1 MSDEPTSVAAWEAL
15 FRAQVAVMR
24 ELGLDF
30 PHDDISFN
38 EYDVMYTLTRAV
50 NRSLRLR
57 DLNKNV
63 LLTQPS
69 VSRLVDR
76 LAARGWVEKTPDPR
90 DARGTIIRLTDAGHA
105 AFYRVAQVHGASIAR
120 VVGRA
125 LEPDELVELTRL
137 CNKLRAGITA
147 RRD

>member
-1 MSDEPTSVAAWEAL
+1 MSDQATSVAAWEAL

-24 ELGLDF
+24 QLGEDF
-30 PHDDISFN
+30 PREDISFN

-57 DLNKNV
+57 DLNRFV

-76 LAARGWVEKTPDPR
+76 LAARGLVEKLPDPR
-90 DARGTIIRLTDAGHA
+90 DARGTIIRLTDSGHA
-105 AFYRVAQVHGASIAR
+105 VFYRLALVHGASIDR
-120 VVGRA
+120 LVGDA
-125 LEPDELVELTRL
+125 LDKEELEQLTAL
-137 CNKLRAGITA
+137 CNKLREGIPGVG
-147 RRD
+147 